1 MTGKKNTMIE
11 GLFLDVA
18 SPDQLTKS
26 NEIYTKN
33 KGAAIVYQLK
43 IIRTHWV
50 KMINSAPRYE
60 VKMRKYKEQPSEFV
74 MRRIAVV

>member
-18 SPDQLTKS
+18 THEQLHKS
-26 NEIYTKN
+26 NEIYEKN

-50 KMINSAPRYE
+50 KMINASPKYE
-60 VKMRKYKEQPSEFV
+60 VKMRKYKSEPVGFE
-74 MRRIAVV
+74 MRRIALA